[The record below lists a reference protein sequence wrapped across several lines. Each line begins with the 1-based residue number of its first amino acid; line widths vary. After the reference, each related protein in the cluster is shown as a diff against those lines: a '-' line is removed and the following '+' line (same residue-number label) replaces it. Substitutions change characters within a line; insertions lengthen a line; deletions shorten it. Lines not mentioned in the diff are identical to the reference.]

1 MQNNHGQAERSR
13 VAFCQLYRSKIGRD
27 NNGVSVDEGSE
38 SFRQQGNRTEMLQWN
53 GESRLS
59 GRAVEIDGYNT
70 LHTAGFEQ
78 ISYHSNSHW
87 LSPSGSAILTRV
99 TEVWKHGGQ
108 PAGTGAAAG
117 IRQKNNLQ
125 KILVNRWTRRL
136 DKIDVAFAN
145 VFLELDV

>member
-1 MQNNHGQAERSR
+1 
-13 VAFCQLYRSKIGRD
+13 
-27 NNGVSVDEGSE
+27 
-38 SFRQQGNRTEMLQWN
+38 MLQWN

-78 ISYHSNSHW
+78 ISYHSNSNW
-87 LSPSGSAILTRV
+87 LSPSGPAILTRV

-108 PAGTGAAAG
+108 PAGAGAAAG

-136 DKIDVAFAN
+136 DQIDVAFAN